1 MNDPDLN
8 RQEAMEEL
16 NRHGINGM
24 HVYLIDVFPLI
35 EMMWAD
41 GYVQQIEIAILDQFL
56 SNHVDAINEQAGYTV
71 LEHKDAHAFI
81 APLIETQPNAQ
92 WLREVRLLIPALR
105 FNSQDPEVNREARE
119 SLLGVCL
126 DIAAGAVT
134 QYPYELSERINAAE
148 KRCFFDIMNTF
159 GCGC

>member
-1 MNDPDLN
+1 MNEPSMS

-16 NRHGINGM
+16 SQHGINGI

-41 GYVQQIEIAILDQFL
+41 GQVQQIEIAILDQFL
-56 SNHVDAINEQAGYTV
+56 TGHVDAINQQAGYTV
-71 LEHKDAHAFI
+71 LENKDAQAFV
-81 APLIETQPNAQ
+81 APFIQAQPDAQ
-92 WLREVRLLIPALR
+92 WLRAVRLLIPPLR
-105 FNSQDPEVNREARE
+105 FNSQDPEVNRAVRE
-119 SLLGVCL
+119 SILGVCL

-134 QYPYELSERINAAE
+134 QYPYELTERINADE
-148 KRCFFDIMNTF
+148 KRCFFDILYTF